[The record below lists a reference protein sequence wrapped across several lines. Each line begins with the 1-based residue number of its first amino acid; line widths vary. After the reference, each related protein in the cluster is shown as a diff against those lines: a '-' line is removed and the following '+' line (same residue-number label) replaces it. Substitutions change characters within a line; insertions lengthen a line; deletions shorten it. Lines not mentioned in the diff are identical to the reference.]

1 MFVHTLKNSQRS
13 ILSRMEGNVGSLGNI
28 AGIGTRWKQSS
39 SAQRRRK
46 QRKLNIFQVL
56 KELDISPMEYLD
68 FPLYELP
75 DSMKI
80 MLILTSRAVKEARRR
95 QQSKKASNSR
105 I

>member
-1 MFVHTLKNSQRS
+1 
-13 ILSRMEGNVGSLGNI
+13 
-28 AGIGTRWKQSS
+28 
-39 SAQRRRK
+39 
-46 QRKLNIFQVL
+46 VL

-95 QQSKKASNSR
+95 QQYPKARVSALR
-105 I
+105 M